1 RLWRATI
8 EAPDGELAFEPL
20 ATLGDALALFRQ
32 RVSASAATGKK
43 FDFGPYEVELFAL
56 LEVDGE
62 GRRRLTEVF
71 AIERLGDAVARLYQR
86 YAEILP
92 DGPVRARAA
101 ATARSVAAVLNRLR
115 DPDVYAT
122 VLAPAVEFIDH
133 QPVGLPPGRGAKAFL
148 RGLRTLIEL

>member
-1 RLWRATI
+1 AITARDADALPTLIADDSESVHHPMHTVYGREGLLRLWRATI

-32 RVSASAATGKK
+32 RVSASGATGRK
-43 FDFGPYEVELFAL
+43 FDFGAYEVELFAL

-71 AIERLGDAVARLYQR
+71 AIERLGEAVARLYER

-92 DGPVRARAA
+92 DGPGRAHTA
-101 ATARSVAAVLNRLR
+101 ATARSVAAVL
-115 DPDVYAT
+115 
-122 VLAPAVEFIDH
+122 
-133 QPVGLPPGRGAKAFL
+133 
-148 RGLRTLIEL
+148 